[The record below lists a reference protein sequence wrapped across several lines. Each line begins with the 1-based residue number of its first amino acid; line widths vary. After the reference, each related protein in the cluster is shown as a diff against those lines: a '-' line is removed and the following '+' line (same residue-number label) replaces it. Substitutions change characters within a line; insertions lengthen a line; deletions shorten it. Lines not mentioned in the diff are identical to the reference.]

1 MGILYKLNQLTQS
14 MNETADSVN
23 GSVNQQFQDNQTVDI
38 SSFGNIN
45 TDNTNS
51 SLALADG
58 FLQNGDKNIKILDTT
73 IHNFLDS
80 QSYSQ
85 YLQNFLCSL
94 PNFSVMAVDG
104 RIKQQINNKNIFY
117 AQYRHNINFIIMCST
132 EYAEAQNLVNA
143 LIMSNIMINNVSKVF
158 IGYFNYD
165 SLTLTNAKN
174 SGIEIIGTNE
184 FIEINNDATSNNIQD
199 LNFGSQQNSFKT
211 SLGKEL
217 REYNKCAK
225 DSNGIKTVMDGVVQS
240 FEDKARLLV
249 TQHVSM

>member
-14 MNETADSVN
+14 MNETTDSVN
-23 GSVNQQFQDNQTVDI
+23 GSGNQQFQDNQTVDI
-38 SSFGNIN
+38 SKLGNIN
-45 TDNTNS
+45 KDDANR
-51 SLALADG
+51 SLTSTAD
-58 FLQNGDKNIKILDTT
+58 FLQNGDKNIKLLDTT

-94 PNFSVMAVDG
+94 PNFSVMAVDD
-104 RIKQQINNKNIFY
+104 RIKQQINNKDIFY

-143 LIMSNIMINNVSKVF
+143 LIMSNISINNASKVF

-174 SGIEIIGTNE
+174 SGIEIIGMNE
-184 FIEINNDATSNNIQD
+184 FMEINYDATSNNIQD
-199 LNFGSQQNSFKT
+199 LKLGSQQNSFKA
-211 SLGKEL
+211 SLGREL

-240 FEDKARLLV
+240 FKDKARLLV

>member
-1 MGILYKLNQLTQS
+1 
-14 MNETADSVN
+14 
-23 GSVNQQFQDNQTVDI
+23 
-38 SSFGNIN
+38 
-45 TDNTNS
+45 
-51 SLALADG
+51 
-58 FLQNGDKNIKILDTT
+58 
-73 IHNFLDS
+73 
-80 QSYSQ
+80 
-85 YLQNFLCSL
+85 
-94 PNFSVMAVDG
+94 MAVDG

-117 AQYRHNINFIIMCST
+117 AQYRSNINFIIMCST

-174 SGIEIIGTNE
+174 SGIEIIGMNE
-184 FIEINNDATSNNIQD
+184 FTEINYDATSNNIQD
-199 LNFGSQQNSFKT
+199 LNFGQQNSFKT

-249 TQHVSM
+249 TQHVRM

>member
-14 MNETADSVN
+14 MNGTADSVN
-23 GSVNQQFQDNQTVDI
+23 GSENQQFQDNQTVDI

-51 SLALADG
+51 NLALADG
-58 FLQNGDKNIKILDTT
+58 FLQNGDKNIKLLDTT

-94 PNFSVMAVDG
+94 PNFSIMAVED

-117 AQYRHNINFIIMCST
+117 AQYRSTINFIIMCST

-199 LNFGSQQNSFKT
+199 LNFGQQNSFKT